1 MFNKEKVMAATDQS
15 ATNEY
20 YIGSDIGGTFTDVVV
35 LDANGRVVQAKS
47 SSTPPEFDKGLINA
61 LNEAATALGTTLPG
75 MLENTKVFA
84 HGCTVATNVLV
95 SRRGAKVGV
104 ITTKGFEETL
114 SIMRGSAFCQGLP
127 VEDWYHKSTNERPF
141 EIVAPKNIIG
151 VTERTDRYGKILAPL
166 AEEEVLE
173 AADQLI
179 NNHGCET
186 IAICFLWSHVNQEN
200 EERAA
205 SLILEKWPQMTVN
218 TSSSTL
224 RILGEYE
231 RFSTT
236 VISSY
241 VRPELEHYTTNL
253 ARTLRDT
260 GLNKRLLIMQA
271 SGGLT
276 PEKKATSRAVSV
288 LHSGP
293 VGGVAAAI
301 QIASLLGETEVI
313 TADMGGTS
321 FDVSV
326 VANGRPRYTTRSFHE
341 RHVVAAPMVDVASI
355 GAGGGS
361 IARVANGRI
370 TVGPESAGA
379 NPGPVCYGRGG
390 TEPTVTD
397 ANLVL
402 GYINPEFFLG
412 GKMPIQIKPSMDAI
426 NDLIAKPL
434 SISLNEAAYAIHRI
448 ANAHMVDLMRFY
460 LIQRGY
466 NPPDFTLFVFGGA
479 TGLHACNLAE
489 ELGAKQAIVPL
500 AGLATVMSAFGI
512 ANSDVLR
519 VASAANAMPFPP
531 EDPETI
537 RSLYLALEKEAVSD
551 LEEDGFTTSQIDI
564 DRMASMRYHL
574 QLTDV
579 EVDFPAGEINANT
592 IDEVIKRFD
601 ERYAKLYG
609 PDAGFK
615 EAGRDLMSEFV
626 HAKGKTPKGRID
638 ELPLEGS
645 DPGYAIKGE
654 RECYFGDSDG
664 ITKIT
669 PFYDGDKLQP
679 GAHVVGPAVLEM
691 SGTTVV
697 VTPGFSATYD
707 GYRNVH
713 LKKTS
718 RAGEISG
725 GATLGSSSQMDSPEM
740 GRKGVN

>member
-1 MFNKEKVMAATDQS
+1 METTDQS
-15 ATNEY
+15 VTNEY

-61 LNEAATALGTTLPG
+61 LSEAAAALGTTLPS

-114 SIMRGSAFCQGLP
+114 GIMRGSAFCQGLP

-166 AEEEVLE
+166 AKEEVLE

-179 NNHGCET
+179 TNYGCET

-200 EERAA
+200 EEKAA
-205 SLILEKWPQMTVN
+205 SLILDKWPKMTVT

-224 RILGEYE
+224 KILGEYE

-253 ARTLRDT
+253 ARTLKDT

-412 GKMPIQIKPSMDAI
+412 GKMPIQAKPSMDAI
-426 NDLIAKPL
+426 DNLIAKPL

-592 IDEVIKRFD
+592 IDEVTKKFD

-626 HAKGKTPKGRID
+626 HARGKTPKGRID
-638 ELPLEGS
+638 ALPLES
-645 DPGYAIKGE
+645 DDPGYAIKGE

-664 ITKIT
+664 ITKTT

-718 RAGEISG
+718 GFGERNG
-725 GATLGSSSQMDSPEM
+725 GATLGGSSGSSQMDSPET